1 MINFICVC
9 VNYADYLEETLKHN
23 ASIFDTILIVT
34 TPSDKK
40 TQDIVNQYQN
50 AKYIETE
57 IFYKDGC
64 AFNKGAALNL
74 ALQSIDKKDW
84 LLIGDADC
92 IYPNNL
98 HQLITNL
105 DINCIYGMR
114 REIVNTPEVLNDIL
128 IGKYK
133 PNPRLEKAMHYTPGY
148 FQLFNMSAE
157 KFLNKPIN
165 YPEFP
170 TAQRVDRW
178 FAKYNFAH
186 NERKII
192 DNEFVIHLGPTIINW
207 SGRKSNPW
215 K

>member
-1 MINFICVC
+1 MITFICVC
-9 VNYADYLEETLKHN
+9 VNYSDYLQETLKHN
-23 ASIFDTILIVT
+23 SLIFDNIFIVT
-34 TPSDKK
+34 TPSDDK
-40 TQDIVNQYQN
+40 TKEIINQYPN
-50 AKYIETE
+50 IKYIETD

-64 AFNKGAALNL
+64 PFNKGAGLNL
-74 ALQSIDKKDW
+74 GLQNIEKKDW

-92 IYPNNL
+92 IYPNSLQNL
-98 HQLITNL
+98 TTDL
-105 DINCIYGMR
+105 DKNCLYGMR
-114 REIVNTPEVLNDIL
+114 REIVNSPEVLDDIL
-128 IGKYK
+128 TGKYK
-133 PNPRLEKAMHYTPGY
+133 PKPRLEKAMHYTPGY

-157 KFLNKPIN
+157 KFLNKSIN

-207 SGRKSNPW
+207 SGRKSDLW
-215 K
+215 R

>member
-9 VNYADYLEETLKHN
+9 VNYSDYLRETLKYN
-23 ASIFDTILIVT
+23 SSIFNTIFIVT
-34 TPSDKK
+34 TQSDDK
-40 TQDIVNQYQN
+40 TKEICKQYAN
-50 AKYIETE
+50 VKCIETE
-57 IFYKDGC
+57 IFYKDNC
-64 AFNKGAALNL
+64 PFNKGAGLNL
-74 ALQSIDKKDW
+74 GLQNIEKKDW

-98 HQLITNL
+98 SSLTTNL
-105 DINCIYGMR
+105 DINCLYGMR
-114 REIVNTPEVLNDIL
+114 REIVTTSEVLNDIL
-128 IGKYK
+128 TGKYK
-133 PNPRLEKAMHYTPGY
+133 PKPRLEKAMHYTPGY

-157 KFLNKPIN
+157 KFVNKPIN

-178 FAKYNFAH
+178 FAKYNFPYS
-186 NERKII
+186 ERRII

-207 SGRKSNPW
+207 SGRKSEIW